1 MTIYIICSVR
11 AQKSYLEEILV
22 PEIWAQML
30 SANQIAGFFNQYISR
45 TDQ

>member
-1 MTIYIICSVR
+1 MTIYIVCSVP
-11 AQKSYLEEILV
+11 AQIPYLEEIFV

-45 TDQ
+45 RDQ